1 MANEETW
8 DKNFNWFDEE
18 HYQRFDLA
26 AGSREAL
33 LESFHQIILVN
44 HPYRDY
50 GTSLKNIREDGNVW
64 KATVRRFKTK
74 ELCAKHCTFPP
85 TYVRTGEMVP

>member
-1 MANEETW
+1 MANEENW
-8 DKNFNWFDEE
+8 DKDFNWFDEE
-18 HYQRFDLA
+18 HFECIEVD

-50 GTSLKNIREDGNVW
+50 GTSLRNIREDGNVW

-85 TYVRTGEMVP
+85 TYVRTGEMMP

>member
-18 HYQRFDLA
+18 HFEHFEMA

-33 LESFHQIILVN
+33 LVAFHELTLAKWPN
-44 HPYRDY
+44 RKF
-50 GTSLKNIREDGNVW
+50 GTSIKNIWEEGDMW
-64 KATVRRFKTK
+64 KAKVTRFKTDK
-74 ELCAKHCTFPP
+74 LCKKHCDFPP
-85 TYVRTGEMVP
+85 AYIRTGVVIP